1 MSGADARTQAA
12 LAEGAATLPL
22 VLVIDD
28 EMRSQEAIRRTLDD
42 DFRVLAVGDTQHA
55 RRLLEAHE
63 VDIILCDQR
72 MPGET
77 GVAFLREARERWP
90 QAVRI
95 LISGYSDSQDIIAGV
110 NEAGIFQYVNKPW
123 APD

>member
-42 DFRVLAVGDTQHA
+42 DFRVLAVGDT
-55 RRLLEAHE
+55 
-63 VDIILCDQR
+63 
-72 MPGET
+72 
-77 GVAFLREARERWP
+77 
-90 QAVRI
+90 
-95 LISGYSDSQDIIAGV
+95 
-110 NEAGIFQYVNKPW
+110 
-123 APD
+123 